1 MHIMLKNIRKISF
14 FLTRYIRSAI
24 AGFLMVFLGSLL
36 FLPLLLCM
44 LIPIKYRY
52 NRVLFFLLYCFYRVC
67 SYALFL
73 PITIKGKR
81 NLISNQPAIIAANHQ
96 SSLDIPL
103 LGLLVG
109 AHPHIWLVLNDYIK
123 TPLLGLIIKK
133 FFIAVDQENK
143 RSAALSFRSLL
154 DRASTTKGHI
164 LIFPEGGR
172 YVDGKIHP
180 FFLGFALLAEK
191 TGRPVIPVFM
201 PHNGDALYPKDIL
214 LSYAPLKIII
224 GKPFVYEIDDTKE
237 SFTERVHAWFVE
249 ENNKIHPLEISS

>member
-14 FLTRYIRSAI
+14 FLTQYIRSAS
-24 AGFLMVFLGSLL
+24 AAFLMIFLGALF

-44 LIPIKYRY
+44 LIPVKYRY
-52 NRVLFFLLYCFYRVC
+52 HKFLYVLLYGLYRVVC
-67 SYALFL
+67 YSLFL

-81 NLISNQPAIIAANHQ
+81 NLVSNQPLIIVANHQ
-96 SSLDIPL
+96 SALDIPL
-103 LGLLVG
+103 LGMLVG
-109 AHPHIWLVLNDYIK
+109 AHPHIWLVLYDYIN

-143 RSAALSFRSLL
+143 RSAALSFRALL
-154 DRASTTKGHI
+154 DRASSTKGHI

-172 YVDGKIHP
+172 YVDGKVHP

-191 TGRPVIPVFM
+191 MGRPVVPVFM

-224 GKPFVYEIDDTKE
+224 GKPFMYEVDDTKE
-237 SFTERVHAWFVE
+237 SFAERVHEWFVE
-249 ENNKIHPLEISS
+249 ENNKINRLERSS